1 MASRSAYRRGKI
13 TMARKAKGQQALTEQ
28 SAGVKSDTATKK
40 PTEVAKTEPVALG
53 MKVEV
58 TFASINDLKQVLGFT
73 SDGDFEMAIQ
83 FKAKVDPFEVFRL
96 INLLKQPHAPL
107 YAIIGSPQT
116 AMDFMFDKANNKV
129 EVLRAL
135 KVAVQE
141 AKKLDEK
148 AKTPASD
155 IKPKAIEFVNLSVNH
170 LPTEAQPFGLFVD
183 YKNGNGED
191 KSVAGRGQ
199 SPAEAGMSVVRALE
213 CVPLTVK
220 EPFEVLDALRTFPPT
235 IALAKLI
242 LTIARNKFEYPP
254 DVELRQAAILPEP
267 AVATAGKSEAEGKRG
282 SKKKTEGT

>member
-1 MASRSAYRRGKI
+1 M
-13 TMARKAKGQQALTEQ
+13 TRKAKGQQALTEQ
-28 SAGVKSDTATKK
+28 PAGGKTDTATKK
-40 PTEVAKTEPVALG
+40 TTEVAKTEPVALG

-58 TFASINDLKQVLGFT
+58 TFGTITDLKQALGFT

-83 FKAKVDPFEVFRL
+83 FKSKVDPFEVFRL

-116 AMDFMFDKANNKV
+116 AMDFAFDKANNKV
-129 EVLRAL
+129 EVLRAI
-135 KVAVQE
+135 KAAVQE
-141 AKKLDEK
+141 AKKLDDK
-148 AKTPASD
+148 KNPPSD
-155 IKPKAIEFVNLSVNH
+155 IKAKVIEFVNLSVNH

-199 SPAEAGMSVVRALE
+199 TPAEAGMSVVRSLE

-220 EPFEVLDALRTFPPT
+220 EPFEVLDALRKFPPT
-235 IALAKLI
+235 PALAKLI

-254 DVELRQAAILPEP
+254 DAELRQAAVLPEP
-267 AVATAGKSEAEGKRG
+267 AVAIAGKPEVEGKKG